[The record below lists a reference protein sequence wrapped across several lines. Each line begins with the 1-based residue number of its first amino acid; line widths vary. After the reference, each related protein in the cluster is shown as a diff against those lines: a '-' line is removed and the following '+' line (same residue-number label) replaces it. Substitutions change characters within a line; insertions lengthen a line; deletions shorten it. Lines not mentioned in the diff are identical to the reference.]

1 MPTAAE
7 LAADYRGGGATP
19 PGAPMPTAAELAD
32 NYLRGPAELRAAVA
46 GMTRDQLVA
55 RPVPGRWS
63 ALEVVCHLADFEP
76 VFVERMKRVLAYDE
90 PPLLVAADENLF
102 FKALCYHDR
111 DAAEELAVVEATR
124 ASAARLIRG
133 LTPAQLARTGVHSAK
148 GLVTLEQVI
157 RTVTG
162 HIAHHVP
169 FILEKRAAL
178 GLS

>member
-7 LAADYRGGGATP
+7 LAAAYRGGGARS
-19 PGAPMPTAAELAD
+19 PGEPMPTAADLAD

-55 RPVPGRWS
+55 RPIPGRWS
-63 ALEVVCHLADFEP
+63 TLEVVAHLADFEP
-76 VFVERMKRVLAYDE
+76 VFVERMKRVLAYDD
-90 PPLLVAADENLF
+90 PPQLLAADENLF
-102 FKALCYHDR
+102 FQSLRYHDR

-133 LTPAQLARTGVHSAK
+133 LTPAQLARTGVHSLK
-148 GLVTLEQVI
+148 GPMTLEQVI

-169 FILEKRAAL
+169 FIHEKRAAL
-178 GLS
+178 GLA